1 MAHMLPSQSYS
12 SKAQGRSIR
21 QAFTSLVD
29 SMLYLQRLHELERK
43 REESKE
49 HAESRLIALETLK
62 VDVAEDIAKLKDV
75 LGEARTNE
83 LSKQIGGF
91 STTAVEMMKQKMNQE
106 AQKQLATMDSDYN
119 SEKTRAVKSIE
130 AFLSTSP
137 LSVIDR
143 SIEVTLQDGAYAAK
157 ARYRCQDSIEYEF
170 MLDAKVN
177 TFFKGQLRLGVFERN
192 LRIPI
197 GLGRSWLKKEP
208 VPDYRSLEQFVVTYA
223 EATETSLVVESSETE
238 GADRVKLIY
247 SRHGD
252 HASLTLQY
260 SQAAGT
266 IDVTQEPGLNI
277 HLDSDA
283 FIRTMERIWIAM
295 NDLEKRKVAITK
307 IMCENKSLLETL
319 EFSEFFD
326 KCWKATSSSVREA
339 MRLAPQDDPEA
350 LDKTFV
356 IEKLKSLGS
365 EANDI
370 SEMLQV

>member
-1 MAHMLPSQSYS
+1 MLPSQSYS
-12 SKAQGRSIR
+12 SKTQGRPIK

-29 SMLYLQRLHELERK
+29 SMLYLQRLRELERK

-49 HAESRLIALETLK
+49 HAESRLIALESFK
-62 VDVAEDIAKLKDV
+62 VDVAEDITKLKDV
-75 LGEARTNE
+75 LGEARTSE
-83 LSKQIGGF
+83 LSKQIVGF
-91 STTAVEMMKQKMNQE
+91 STTAVEMMKQKMNLE
-106 AQKQLATMDSDYN
+106 AQKQLSTMESDYN
-119 SEKTRAVKSIE
+119 SEKTRAIKSIE
-130 AFLSTSP
+130 AFLTTSP

-157 ARYRCQDSIEYEF
+157 ARYRCQENIEYEF

-177 TFFKGQLRLGVFERN
+177 TFFKGQLKLGVFEKG

-238 GADRVKLIY
+238 GADSVKLIY

-260 SQAAGT
+260 SHAAGT
-266 IDVTQEPGLNI
+266 IDVTQEPGLNV

-295 NDLEKRKVAITK
+295 NDLEKRRVAIAK
-307 IMCENKSLLETL
+307 IMCENRSLLETL
-319 EFSEFFD
+319 EFSEFFG
-326 KCWKATSSSVREA
+326 KCWKAISVAVREA
-339 MRLAPQDDPEA
+339 VRLAPQDEQES
-350 LDKTFV
+350 LDKAFV
-356 IEKLKSLGS
+356 NEKLKSLGS
-365 EANDI
+365 EANEI
-370 SEMLQV
+370 SEMLEV

>member
-1 MAHMLPSQSYS
+1 MLPSQSYS
-12 SKAQGRSIR
+12 SKSQGRSVR
-21 QAFTSLVD
+21 QAFTSLAD
-29 SMLYLQRLHELERK
+29 AMLYLQRLRELERK

-49 HAESRLIALETLK
+49 QSESRLIALETFK
-62 VDVAEDIAKLKDV
+62 VDVAEDVSKLKEI

-83 LSKQIGGF
+83 LSKQIVGF
-91 STTAVEMMKQKMNQE
+91 SSTAVEMMKEKMNQE
-106 AQKQLATMDSDYN
+106 SQRQLATMESDYN

-137 LSVIDR
+137 LSIIDR

-157 ARYRCQDSIEYEF
+157 ARYRCQENIEYEF
-170 MLDAKVN
+170 LLDAKVN

-208 VPDYRSLEQFVVTYA
+208 VPDYRSLEQFVVSYA
-223 EATETSLVVESSETE
+223 EATETSLVVECSETE
-238 GADRVKLIY
+238 GEDRVKLIY
-247 SRHGD
+247 TRHGD

-260 SQAAGT
+260 SHTAGT
-266 IDVTQEPGLNI
+266 IDVTQEPGLNV

-307 IMCENKSLLETL
+307 IICDNRSLLETL
-319 EFSEFFD
+319 EFSDFFT
-326 KCWKATSSSVREA
+326 KSWKSISGSVREA
-339 MRLAPQDDPEA
+339 MRTRAKEDQEA
-350 LDKTFV
+350 LDKDFV
-356 IEKLKSLGS
+356 SEKLKSLGA
-365 EANDI
+365 EADEI
-370 SEMLQV
+370 SDLLQV

>member
-1 MAHMLPSQSYS
+1 MLPSQSYS
-12 SKAQGRSIR
+12 SKVQNRSIR

-29 SMLYLQRLHELERK
+29 SMLYLQRLRELERK

-49 HAESRLIALETLK
+49 HAESRLIALETFK

-75 LGEARTNE
+75 LGETRTNE

-91 STTAVEMMKQKMNQE
+91 SMTAVEMMKQKMNQD
-106 AQKQLATMDSDYN
+106 AQTQLSTMDSDYN
-119 SEKTRAVKSIE
+119 SEKTRAVKSVE
-130 AFLSTSP
+130 AFLSASP

-143 SIEVTLQDGAYAAK
+143 SIAVTLQDGAYAAK

-223 EATETSLVVESSETE
+223 EATDTSLVVESSETD
-238 GADRVKLIY
+238 GVDRVKLIY

-260 SQAAGT
+260 SHAAVT
-266 IDVTQEPGLNI
+266 IDLTQEPGLNV

-283 FIRTMERIWIAM
+283 FIRTLERIWIAM
-295 NDLEKRKVAITK
+295 NDLEKRKVAMTK
-307 IMCENKSLLETL
+307 ITCENKSLLETL

-326 KCWKATSSSVREA
+326 KCWKAISSSVREA
-339 MRLAPQDDPEA
+339 MRQAPQDDQEA
-350 LDKTFV
+350 LDKAFV
-356 IEKLKSLGS
+356 IEKLKSLGN
-365 EANDI
+365 EANEI
-370 SEMLQV
+370 SEILQV